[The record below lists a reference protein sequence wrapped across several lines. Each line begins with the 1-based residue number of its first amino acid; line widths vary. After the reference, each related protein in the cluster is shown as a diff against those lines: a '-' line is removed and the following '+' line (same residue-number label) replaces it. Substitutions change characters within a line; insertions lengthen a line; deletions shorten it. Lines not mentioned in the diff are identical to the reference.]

1 MVRRCSLTLS
11 LAALLLQLLIMALF
25 LALRNS
31 QRRDY
36 GQFYNVDAGE
46 ILCIRRPELDV
57 SENNPS
63 RPLVLAPCEKYGHNL
78 DNTQRFRMDFEGHL
92 FSPVPSSEESQREF
106 CVGSD
111 LRLGGCKDER
121 EEWVFTQGSGLVHVE
136 SAQCLTREPGS
147 RLSLRSCDNR
157 PEQYWWYQ
165 LEGHAPPV

>member
-36 GQFYNVDAGE
+36 G
-46 ILCIRRPELDV
+46 
-57 SENNPS
+57 
-63 RPLVLAPCEKYGHNL
+63 
-78 DNTQRFRMDFEGHL
+78 QRFRMDFEGHL